1 MNGEKADKEPRGFV
15 DPLVAVDRDT
25 TLSAEMVDSEFMPT
39 SHAVP
44 LVRSEL
50 KSLSDL
56 ACSLVVNEWPR

>member
-25 TLSAEMVDSEFMPT
+25 TFSAEMVDSEFIAT
-39 SHAVP
+39 SRAV
-44 LVRSEL
+44 LIVRSEL

-56 ACSLVVNEWPR
+56 ACSFVVNEWPR